1 MEKKLLEYFT
11 LLKDF
16 GRIYTRRIIDG
27 DPQIKSDLKL
37 SQIKALYAF
46 RDQECLTMKELA
58 ASLDVKLPNMTMMVD
73 SLEGDGIV
81 ERDRDGRDRR
91 KVMVRL
97 TEKGKEI
104 RADFLERREEIA
116 KAIFSRLNQAD
127 RRELLTSLASV
138 CRILD
143 KTVNEE

>member
-73 SLEGDGIV
+73 SLEADGIV

-97 TEKGKEI
+97 TEKGKDI
-104 RADFLERREEIA
+104 KADFLERREEIA
-116 KAIFSRLNQAD
+116 KAIFSRMNQAD
-127 RRELLTSLASV
+127 RRELLNSLASV
-138 CRILD
+138 CRILN
-143 KTVNEE
+143 KTVDEE